1 MKKGPRPRTHRVI
14 QGATQVSDT
23 RLLVEFLVSVLV
35 AERTDLE
42 GREARSNQAAHTG
55 VR

>member
-23 RLLVEFLVSVLV
+23 RLLAEFLLSVLV
-35 AERTDLE
+35 VDLSDLA
-42 GREARSNQAAHTG
+42 GREAHSNQDGGTG

>member
-23 RLLVEFLVSVLV
+23 RLLVEFLLSVLV
-35 AERTDLE
+35 ADLIDLE
-42 GREARSNQAAHTG
+42 GREAHSNQSGDTG

>member
-23 RLLVEFLVSVLV
+23 RLLMDFLLSVLV
-35 AERTDLE
+35 ADLTDLE
-42 GREARSNQAAHTG
+42 GREAHSNQAGDTC

>member
-1 MKKGPRPRTHRVI
+1 MI

-23 RLLVEFLVSVLV
+23 RLLVEFLLSVLV
-35 AERTDLE
+35 ADLTDLE
-42 GREARSNQAAHTG
+42 GREAHSNQAGDTG